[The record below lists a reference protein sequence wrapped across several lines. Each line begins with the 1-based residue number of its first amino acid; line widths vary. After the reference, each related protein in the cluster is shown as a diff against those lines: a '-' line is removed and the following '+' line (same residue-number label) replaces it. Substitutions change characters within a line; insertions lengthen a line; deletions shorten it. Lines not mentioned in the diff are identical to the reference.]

1 MNARKSKS
9 ATVQQT
15 YDSLALD
22 YDQRW
27 RRYVDATLNAT
38 LEGLSFR
45 GDESL
50 LDLPAGTGK
59 LVGRLLEKWPDM
71 EITGVDLSPRML
83 DQARAKPF
91 AARAKWVQAD
101 VCCLP
106 FDDASF
112 DHALCVNSFHYFPS
126 PLESIKELR
135 RVLRPDG
142 DLILVDWCDDYL
154 TCKLCSLWL
163 RWTDP
168 AFYMTYSLSRCRS
181 LLQQAGFDVVS
192 ARTFRTLRIWG
203 LMRLVARKQKQREH
217 PTS

>member
-1 MNARKSKS
+1 MTKSKS

-27 RRYVDATLNAT
+27 WRYVDATLNAT
-38 LEGLSFR
+38 LDGLSFR
-45 GDESL
+45 GDETL
-50 LDLPAGTGK
+50 LDLPAGTGE
-59 LVGRLLEKWPDM
+59 LVGRLLEKWPDLQ
-71 EITGVDLSPRML
+71 ITGVDLSPAML
-83 DQARAKPF
+83 NQARAKSF
-91 AARAKWVQAD
+91 AARATWVQAD
-101 VCCLP
+101 VSCLP
-106 FDDASF
+106 FDDAHF

-126 PLESIKELR
+126 PLESLKELR

-168 AFYMTYSLSRCRS
+168 AFHMTYSLSQCRS
-181 LLQQAGFDVVS
+181 LLQEAGFDVLS
-192 ARTFRTLRIWG
+192 SRTFRTLRIWG
-203 LMRLVARKQKQREH
+203 LMRLVARKQL
-217 PTS
+217 PA